1 MVVNNLFTKQDQRML
16 SKNLL
21 FAIEELE
28 GSTSGHSI
36 MKLVLPKM
44 YERRCRGVAEIQN
57 VNKSQ
62 NDVIGRPSSIF
73 IRDLFIELRGQILQ
87 KSRVD
92 VIKMI
97 LF

>member
-1 MVVNNLFTKQDQRML
+1 MGFGLESNCEQTTEIVVFYDLYGANRRK
-16 SKNLL
+16 
-21 FAIEELE
+21 
-28 GSTSGHSI
+28 
-36 MKLVLPKM
+36 PKM
-44 YERRCRGVAEIQN
+44 IERRCRGVAEIQN

>member
-1 MVVNNLFTKQDQRML
+1 
-16 SKNLL
+16 
-21 FAIEELE
+21 
-28 GSTSGHSI
+28 
-36 MKLVLPKM
+36 M

-62 NDVIGRPSSIF
+62 NDVIGRPFSIF
-73 IRDLFIELRGQILQ
+73 IRDLFIELKGQKLQ